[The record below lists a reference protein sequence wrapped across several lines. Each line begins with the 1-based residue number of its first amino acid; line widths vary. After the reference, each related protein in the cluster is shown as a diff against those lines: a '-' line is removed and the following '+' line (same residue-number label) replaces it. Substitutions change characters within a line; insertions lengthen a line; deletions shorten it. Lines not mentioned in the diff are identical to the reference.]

1 MPFFS
6 TLDSFFSD
14 LSFKKGLGENLMK
27 GAPTA
32 LYITRGFR
40 KEIDDVLYAEEKGFD
55 EIWMADPGLE
65 REGVTNMAA
74 FATNTERLIVGTAVI
89 PMWPRNPAILAAEV
103 GSIWEMAPGRIKL
116 GLGAWWEPL
125 AGQMGIK
132 RRKNLTVM
140 REIVTVLRQLL
151 NLETVTFDGEFVH
164 FKDLKMEYINEE
176 PEKRPVPLHVGAT
189 GFKMCELAG
198 EIGDGAVLNYMVS
211 VDYIRQC
218 NEHVDIGAKRAGKSP
233 ADVER
238 PQLLTVALSEDNRDA
253 ALDAGRILLTEYLAR
268 EPHIMKACGVS
279 EEILAKVHKE
289 VRFPYTPEQIKKA
302 SRHVP
307 DENVQKVLAAGTA
320 QECRKKVREYLD
332 VGTTMPILYPVMK
345 NMRDVIDV
353 FADGY

>member
-1 MPFFS
+1 MF
-6 TLDSFFSD
+6 LVNSF
-14 LSFKKGLGENLMK
+14 LGSVYHNMKMSVIVMK

-40 KEIDDVLYAEEKGFD
+40 KEIDDVLYAETKGFD

-65 REGVTNMAA
+65 REGITNMAA
-74 FATNTERLIVGTAVI
+74 FATNTERMQVGTAVI

-103 GSIWEMAPGRIKL
+103 GSIWEMAPNRIKL

-125 AGQMGIK
+125 AGQVGIK
-132 RRKNLTVM
+132 RRKSLTVM

-151 NLETVTFDGEFVH
+151 NLETVDFHGEFVD
-164 FKDLKMEYINEE
+164 FTNLKMEYINEE

-218 NEHVDIGAKRAGKSP
+218 NEHVDIGAKRAGRSP
-233 ADVER
+233 TDVER
-238 PQLLTVALSEDNRDA
+238 PQLLTVALYEDDRDK

-279 EEILAKVHKE
+279 KEILDKVHAE

-320 QECRKKVREYLD
+320 KECRAKVREYVN

-345 NMRDVIDV
+345 NMRDVIDI